1 MKDDRMKIRGTST
14 ATRSSGGTS
23 SRTARGVA
31 PKKAFVEPH
40 LLEKADAVRRSNGS
54 QIIKIWS
61 RRSKILPEF
70 VGLTFRVGEAAV
82 TVSQAMVGR
91 KFGEV
96 VPARVRGKIRADIAR
111 LRFAASA
118 KEPSE
123 PSIGLESEPQPS
135 LSPSAYAPGPRARA
149 VLKGIEIAEDDLR
162 SSGGAYDLEQV
173 RRLLHGV
180 SRQRID
186 RRVQDGSLL
195 AVPGPSNKRYF
206 PAAQFGDDG
215 AVVEGLRETQNALPT
230 RNGFAVL
237 NFLVNPDARLG
248 GRRPIDLL
256 RAGEIEPVIEAAR
269 RVGEQGA

>member
-1 MKDDRMKIRGTST
+1 MKDDTMKIRGRST
-14 ATRSSGGTS
+14 ATRAKGAPSA
-23 SRTARGVA
+23 RTARGVA
-31 PKKAFVEPH
+31 KKAFVEPH
-40 LLEKADAVRRSNGS
+40 LLEKADAVRRSSGS

-82 TVSQAMVGR
+82 TVSQAMVGH

-96 VPARVRGKIRADIAR
+96 VPARFRAKVRADIAR
-111 LRFAASA
+111 LRVAAAA

-123 PSIGLESEPQPS
+123 PPIGLESEPRPG
-135 LSPSAYAPGPRARA
+135 LSPAAYAPGPRARA
-149 VLKGIEIAEDDLR
+149 LLRGIEIAEIDLR
-162 SSGGAYDLEQV
+162 DSGGAYDLEQV
-173 RRLLHGV
+173 RRLLRGV

-195 AVPGPSNKRYF
+195 AVPGPSNKRFY
-206 PAAQFGDDG
+206 PAAQFCDDG
-215 AVVEGLRETQNALPT
+215 SIVEGLRETQNALPT

-256 RAGEIEPVIEAAR
+256 RAGEVEPVIEAAR

>member
-1 MKDDRMKIRGTST
+1 MKDDKMKIRGSST
-14 ATRSSGGTS
+14 ATRANGGTS
-23 SRTARGVA
+23 ARIARGVS
-31 PKKAFVEPH
+31 PKEPFVEPH
-40 LLEKADAVRRSNGS
+40 LLEKADAVRRSSRS
-54 QIIKIWS
+54 QIIKISS
-61 RRSKILPEF
+61 RRSRILPEF
-70 VGLTFRVGEAAV
+70 VGLTFRVGDTAV

-91 KFGEV
+91 KFGEIV
-96 VPARVRGKIRADIAR
+96 SARVRGKVRADIAR
-111 LRFAASA
+111 IRFAAAA

-123 PSIGLESEPQPS
+123 PPIGLESEPRPS

-149 VLKGIEIAEDDLR
+149 VLKGIEIAEIDLR
-162 SSGGAYDLEQV
+162 NSGGAYDLEQV

-195 AVPGPSNKRYF
+195 AVPGPSNKRYY
-206 PAAQFGDDG
+206 PAAQFRDDG
-215 AVVEGLRETQNALPT
+215 SIVEGLRETQNALPT